1 MNILIASDSFKDSL
15 TSSEVANIIEESF
28 KNVFSKAKIK
38 KVSLADGGEGT
49 VKTLIESDNGKLV
62 ELKVKDPLGRE
73 IDSYYGIIN
82 NGKTAVIEMATASGL
97 ELLKKEERNPLKTST
112 YGVGELINHALEN
125 GVKEF
130 ILGIGGSA
138 TNDAGLGMLEA
149 LGVKFFDK
157 NQDEIENLV
166 QNMDK
171 IDSFDITS
179 LKEKFKNISI
189 KVACDVKNPLCGENG
204 ASHVFGKQ
212 KGANEQMIMQLDKN
226 LSHFAK
232 VCEKTFNKVTQNI
245 EGSGAAGGL
254 GFALLTFL
262 NAKLES
268 GIDLIMKNV
277 NLEDDIKKSDCV
289 ITGEGKIDKQ
299 TIEGKTPIGVARL
312 AKKYDKKVIA
322 IAGCVDDGYEVVLD
336 HGIDKVFDCMPI
348 NTDFETIKKNAKKE
362 LKATALK
369 AAKDFLSSVK
379 TTI

>member
-268 GIDLIMKNV
+268 GIDLIMKSV

-379 TTI
+379 TTV

>member
-268 GIDLIMKNV
+268 GIDLIMKSV